1 MLPTTTAFYEEIETL
16 LKREV
21 PTKTYY
27 IDFEKKRI
35 IGKVDGQEAMKQ
47 AILKILLTE
56 RYEFNKVY
64 SNYYGV
70 ELKEMIGLLP
80 FIVRV
85 QLEPKITEALLC
97 DDRIM
102 SVVDFDITVKKK
114 VVSVNF
120 TVKTIF
126 GDVEISNFEVT
137 Y

>member
-1 MLPTTTAFYEEIETL
+1 MLPTTTMYYEELETL
-16 LKREV
+16 LTREV

-35 IGKVDGQEAMKQ
+35 VGKVDGQEAMKQ

-56 RYEFNKVY
+56 RYDFKKVY
-64 SNYYGV
+64 SDYYGV
-70 ELKEMIGLLP
+70 ELKDMIGLLP

-97 DDRIM
+97 DDRM
-102 SVVDFDITVKKK
+102 KSVVDFDITVKKK

-126 GDVEISNFEVT
+126 GDVQISDFEVT

>member
-1 MLPTTTAFYEEIETL
+1 MLPTTTMYYEELETL
-16 LKREV
+16 LTREV

-35 IGKVDGQEAMKQ
+35 VGKVDGQEAMKQ

-56 RYEFNKVY
+56 RYDFKKVY
-64 SNYYGV
+64 SDYYGV
-70 ELKEMIGLLP
+70 ELKDMIGLLP

-97 DDRIM
+97 DDRIK

-126 GDVEISNFEVT
+126 GDVQISDFEVT

>member
-1 MLPTTTAFYEEIETL
+1 MLPTTTVFFEEIEEFT
-16 LKREV
+16 KSEN

-27 IDFEKKRI
+27 IDFKKKRI
-35 IGKVDGQEAMKQ
+35 VGKVDGQEAMKQ
-47 AILKILLTE
+47 AIFKILQTE

-70 ELKEMIGLLP
+70 ELKELIGLAP

-85 QLEPKITEALLC
+85 QLQPRITEALLC

-102 SVVDFDITVKKK
+102 SVVDFDIQIHKK
-114 VVSVNF
+114 VVSVSF
-120 TVKTIF
+120 TAKTIF
-126 GDVEISNFEVT
+126 GDVEVSNFEVN

>member
-1 MLPTTTAFYEEIETL
+1 MLPTTTMFYEELETL
-16 LKREV
+16 LTREV

-35 IGKVDGQEAMKQ
+35 VGKVDGQEAMKQ

-56 RYEFNKVY
+56 RYDFKKVY
-64 SNYYGV
+64 SDYYGV
-70 ELKEMIGLLP
+70 ELKDMIGLLP

-97 DDRIM
+97 DDRIK

-126 GDVEISNFEVT
+126 GDVQISDFEVT

>member
-1 MLPTTTAFYEEIETL
+1 MLPTNTAFYEEIETL